1 MTTIPESTKIDNPE
15 QASTNFFWTW
25 DTNGQIFNMQT
36 TVRGV
41 LTFEQVQAHI
51 KTAMEAVAHVQSLGG
66 IAKQIGRGAEQPVS
80 KEPLPMVIPPAA
92 TAQDSTPK
100 EQPAQPAPDDLSFV
114 TETISVSITNEKKF
128 FKVKGGKY
136 SKFGVT
142 AWPEVL
148 HSIGMNTENA
158 EAKEYPFPGYKA
170 TYVLKDGKPSKVTKL
185 EKVA

>member
-1 MTTIPESTKIDNPE
+1 MTTIPESSKIDNPE
-15 QASTNFFWTW
+15 QASTNFYWTW
-25 DTNGQIFNMQT
+25 DTNGQIFSLQT

-66 IAKQIGRGAEQPVS
+66 IASRKGGGAEQPVS
-80 KEPLPMVIPPAA
+80 KEPLPMVIPPAGTGDIA
-92 TAQDSTPK
+92 PK
-100 EQPAQPAPDDLSFV
+100 EQPAQPASDDLSFV
-114 TETISVSITNEKKF
+114 TEAISVSVNNEKKF

-142 AWPEVL
+142 VWPEVL
-148 HSIGMNTENA
+148 HAVGMNVENA

-170 TYVLKDGKPSKVTKL
+170 TFVMNDKGKPSKVITL